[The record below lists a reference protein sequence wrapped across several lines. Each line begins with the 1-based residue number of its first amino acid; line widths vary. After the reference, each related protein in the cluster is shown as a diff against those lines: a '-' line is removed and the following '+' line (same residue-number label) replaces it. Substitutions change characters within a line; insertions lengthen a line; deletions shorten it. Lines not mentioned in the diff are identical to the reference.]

1 MGVRA
6 MNVFPF
12 RSRKAPAA
20 PHYIQMT
27 GGAFL
32 ILFTVLGS
40 SGCSSIDPSSEQAPG
55 GPVREIAVG
64 GFDSS
69 DPDRQRIARH
79 FRRELAARLRDS
91 EAFEAVLLPPP
102 PRLPAGAVLI
112 TGRMIDVSDG
122 SDALRF
128 LIGYGLGASSVR
140 AQIELRDAG
149 GQMLARFED
158 SARARDGSMSM
169 TPWAAGSDA
178 DEVTAAMADG
188 TADAIVRWSRGEGLE
203 PSLWDRLF

>member
-1 MGVRA
+1 
-6 MNVFPF
+6 MNVFSF
-12 RSRKAPAA
+12 RSCKSPAA

-27 GGAFL
+27 GGVFL